1 MKKQGFALG
10 LLALA
15 LSPQVLASSDVDE
28 CEWWTEGCAMAT
40 YPFYAPANDT
50 RSNLLILSGEKHQ
63 FTSPFPVLTADQRSS
78 RTTPFYISRLKTT
91 DGFSQ
96 TGGVVIPVDIQA
108 LMADARKMSVSL
120 EGVDLQP
127 TYSNVDGG
135 RQVSNNP
142 ATLQRF
148 FSQLLQDNELSEEQ
162 RQALA
167 RERVRLLVDA
177 NEEKAPDQPFL
188 QDSHAQAFRDYLHA
202 ANSFYR
208 GDFTR
213 AEAGFQALKASTQT
227 WVAETAQYML
237 FRNALNQITENA
249 TDEYGMFDSAK
260 GNRAAAAQALVRGE
274 EYLSSFP
281 SGQYAASVQGLYRRI
296 NWFTGDYN
304 KLAFN
309 AEQAISRASTPES
322 LQSLISELDV
332 LLLGN
337 AYLKPPFIGESNSP
351 QVTFTQVLKR
361 LRETYQTQDAAT
373 LVTTEELE
381 SYKPAFEKAGMLAE
395 WRYLQ
400 EAWLYYVKK
409 DYAAVLKNAGP
420 EEATDKSTLAFSRKV
435 LNGMA
440 LQSLNQWPQ
449 AETLWRQLMTADLT
463 PVQQQYLQYQLAKT
477 LAFQGKLDD
486 IFAPASPV
494 INLAYR
500 SAVLKMLASKNLLRK
515 QVETGES
522 PEEQIIALHTLLAKE
537 LITGDYK
544 GYLQDKPRVNV
555 VKPIVSEALSD
566 VNLFD
571 FSWDGSKAEAGYICR
586 QLDAT
591 VTVLAERPKD
601 ARALNCL
608 GEYFRTSGLMV
619 RNNDTYGLLQDLTK
633 PATQYTAKPVSRLM
647 NYQRVIA
654 MADAPP
660 EDKSYALYRA
670 VMCYAPSG
678 YNDCDEQEIDKGE
691 RKEWFQQLKSD
702 YRGNQWESRLNY
714 YW

>member
-1 MKKQGFALG
+1 M
-10 LLALA
+10 
-15 LSPQVLASSDVDE
+15 
-28 CEWWTEGCAMAT
+28 
-40 YPFYAPANDT
+40 
-50 RSNLLILSGEKHQ
+50 
-63 FTSPFPVLTADQRSS
+63 
-78 RTTPFYISRLKTT
+78 
-91 DGFSQ
+91 
-96 TGGVVIPVDIQA
+96 
-108 LMADARKMSVSL
+108 
-120 EGVDLQP
+120 
-127 TYSNVDGG
+127 
-135 RQVSNNP
+135 
-142 ATLQRF
+142 
-148 FSQLLQDNELSEEQ
+148 
-162 RQALA
+162 
-167 RERVRLLVDA
+167 
-177 NEEKAPDQPFL
+177 
-188 QDSHAQAFRDYLHA
+188 
-202 ANSFYR
+202 
-208 GDFTR
+208 
-213 AEAGFQALKASTQT
+213 
-227 WVAETAQYML
+227 
-237 FRNALNQITENA
+237 
-249 TDEYGMFDSAK
+249 
-260 GNRAAAAQALVRGE
+260 
-274 EYLSSFP
+274 
-281 SGQYAASVQGLYRRI
+281 
-296 NWFTGDYN
+296 
-304 KLAFN
+304 
-309 AEQAISRASTPES
+309 
-322 LQSLISELDV
+322 
-332 LLLGN
+332 
-337 AYLKPPFIGESNSP
+337 
-351 QVTFTQVLKR
+351 
-361 LRETYQTQDAAT
+361 
-373 LVTTEELE
+373 
-381 SYKPAFEKAGMLAE
+381 
-395 WRYLQ
+395 
-400 EAWLYYVKK
+400 
-409 DYAAVLKNAGP
+409 
-420 EEATDKSTLAFSRKV
+420 
-435 LNGMA
+435 
-440 LQSLNQWPQ
+440 
-449 AETLWRQLMTADLT
+449 
-463 PVQQQYLQYQLAKT
+463 QYQLAKT

-586 QLDAT
+586 PLDAT